1 MALIVTVFT
10 KKDMANPDQK
20 TILIE
25 QTFKNIKEI
34 CIKYQVD
41 SGSSNSEVKALL
53 TELANL
59 WDTDTKN
66 KFGFR

>member
-1 MALIVTVFT
+1 MGFT
-10 KKDMANPDQK
+10 KIGMANPDQK

-25 QTFKNIKEI
+25 QVSKDIKEI
-34 CIKYQVD
+34 CIKYQIESD
-41 SGSSNSEVKALL
+41 SSNSEIKDLL

-59 WDTDTKN
+59 WETEPKT